1 MKLTKEQLKDLIK
14 EVMTQGDFRKQ
25 QIAQAKEKQ
34 TGIDSKEREFLT
46 SVIEKLKKIATMKN
60 LSAAGQ
66 VTSLLNKLDLQM
78 NKILGA
84 SEVNEEISIIVN
96 EQEGLD
102 LSQLESTVEK
112 AAADALS
119 MAKSLSPEE
128 EVQRMIIVALIA
140 KLNELAK

>member
-34 TGIDSKEREFLT
+34 IGIDGKEREFLT

-128 EVQRMIIVALIA
+128 EVQRMIIAALIA
-140 KLNELAK
+140 KLNELVK

>member
-34 TGIDSKEREFLT
+34 IGIDGKEREFLT

-66 VTSLLNKLDLQM
+66 VTSLLNKLDMEMDKLLSKQ
-78 NKILGA
+78 GA
-84 SEVNEEISIIVN
+84 S
-96 EQEGLD
+96 
-102 LSQLESTVEK
+102 K
-112 AAADALS
+112 
-119 MAKSLSPEE
+119 
-128 EVQRMIIVALIA
+128 
-140 KLNELAK
+140 

>member
-102 LSQLESTVEK
+102 LSQLEPTVEK
-112 AAADALS
+112 ATADVLS
-119 MAKSLSPEE
+119 MAKSVSPEE
-128 EVQRMIIVALIA
+128 EVQRMIIAALIA

>member
-128 EVQRMIIVALIA
+128 EVQRMIIVALLG

>member
-34 TGIDSKEREFLT
+34 IGIDGKEREFLT

-128 EVQRMIIVALIA
+128 EVQRMIIAALIA

>member
-102 LSQLESTVEK
+102 LSQLEPAVEK
-112 AAADALS
+112 ATADVLS

>member
-96 EQEGLD
+96 AQEGLD

-119 MAKSLSPEE
+119 MAKRLSPEE